1 MDVLFT
7 RRQNVLISRFRTF
20 EIMDFRN
27 LNLQI
32 SGKPLGWEVTAKPMV
47 EEGSLTLPRDDTKTP
62 HEMDVSQDDAC
73 SF

>member
-1 MDVLFT
+1 
-7 RRQNVLISRFRTF
+7 
-20 EIMDFRN
+20 MDFRN